1 MRHLN
6 ASLPVLITRTC
17 CQTACLSSHCCYT
30 CVLLSAS
37 ISKVSY
43 LPGFRK
49 RFQYSLITDSESLQ
63 TLWSDRSQLQPLK
76 LLKRNTQFTVWVLPE
91 RPVRYPTPFL
101 PTKDRLQRE
110 MNDLALT
117 ARMRTAVLRLLP
129 KTKVMKC
136 CYPDIKLIIS
146 VHNSV
151 YFNWL
156 CERTSLCLPAGFNIN
171 CVELLFIK
179 VLFVLLLASSDL
191 LDVHTL

>member
-151 YFNWL
+151 YL
-156 CERTSLCLPAGFNIN
+156 ID
-171 CVELLFIK
+171 CVNVHHYVFQQTLTLTMWSYC
-179 VLFVLLLASSDL
+179 SSKCCFYCCQ
-191 LDVHTL
+191 HHQIY